1 MGWYKKVMLF
11 DNLARDSTL
20 GYTATGITA
29 CGFLTAGQPREPLR
43 DEIKQD
49 VYFIERQSEF
59 RRNGKFR

>member
-1 MGWYKKVMLF
+1 MGWYK
-11 DNLARDSTL
+11 RWCCSTTWPEI

-29 CGFLTAGQPREPLR
+29 CGFLTAAQTGNPLR

-59 RRNGKFR
+59 HRNGKFR